1 MDLTSIISQ
10 LLNSQD
16 VIVRFALVILIAL
29 YGLFAL
35 IVAIQI
41 GNLNRVVHQIG
52 SSSVLNFFAILHFG
66 ATLALLVLAV
76 LSL

>member
-1 MDLTSIISQ
+1 MDLISIFSD
-10 LLNSQD
+10 LFASQD
-16 VIVRFALVILIAL
+16 LIFRIGLIILIAL

-41 GNLNRVVHQIG
+41 NNLNRVVTLIG
-52 SSSVLNFFAILHFG
+52 VSGMLNLFALVHFFG
-66 ATLALLVLAV
+66 AIALLLLSV

>member
-1 MDLTSIISQ
+1 MIPSIIE
-10 LLNSQD
+10 SQD
-16 VIVRFALVILIAL
+16 IIFRFALIILIAL

-41 GNLNRVVHQIG
+41 GNLNRVVHQVG
-52 SSSVLNFFAILHFG
+52 FSAVLNFLAVLHFF
-66 ATLALLVLAV
+66 AALALLALAV